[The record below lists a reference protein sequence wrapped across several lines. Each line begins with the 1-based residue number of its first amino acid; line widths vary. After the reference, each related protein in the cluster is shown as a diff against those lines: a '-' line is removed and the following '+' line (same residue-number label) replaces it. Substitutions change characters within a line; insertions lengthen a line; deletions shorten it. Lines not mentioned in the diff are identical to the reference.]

1 MGLFNK
7 LFRGA
12 PRIGLSDEDRG
23 AAKIADDV
31 LSRSG
36 HLSRSMERS
45 GVLDPSMQKSRLFG
59 SVALGGA
66 VVGSGAAAHSIAFDN
81 QNTFGNTA
89 GGVGAGAMIG
99 LAASVALGA
108 RRGRQGKL
116 VGSKDAFAHASVTG
130 QNYKPIS
137 FSDSVFGE
145 SKVLAREAKEA
156 FENQENYSNAAR
168 MFYEQ
173 SLAKGQ
179 EPTKFQRTMSSARE
193 HTKNAYRQ
201 VPKQFNNAK
210 NMAGSAY
217 TGAKNMAGSAYT
229 GAKNKAGS
237 VYRHIPDYLEKVHS
251 KIDMDRDIKAYGDFS
266 LSAMRS
272 PLFKK
277 FDDFVSGRKQPGP
290 LAKGQEPTK
299 FQRTMASAWEH
310 TKNAKNATVNQFNN
324 AKNKAGSVYQK
335 IPDYL
340 EKTGNKIDIDR
351 DIKAYGDFSLSLMRN
366 PHFKKFDNFVR
377 GRKQPGPTVS
387 SSINEKNAKKYD
399 GVTHSAAAAKVFGN
413 DGPIQTS
420 TPEHLAKSS
429 AGRKYQPTSPNF
441 TKYSRYEDKPFMT
454 KGEAEL
460 DKPINLKN
468 KTQRHKSFTH
478 TTNTLEPTGKTTRAP
493 SPRKHK
499 YRKPS
504 K

>member
-31 LSRSG
+31 LSRAG

-89 GGVGAGAMIG
+89 SGAGAGAMIG

-116 VGSKDAFAHASVTG
+116 VGSKDAFAHAAVTG

-145 SKVLAREAKEA
+145 SKVLAKEAKEA

-179 EPTKFQRTMSSARE
+179 EPTKFQRTMSSAWE

-210 NMAGSAY
+210 NMAGSF
-217 TGAKNMAGSAYT
+217 
-229 GAKNKAGS
+229 
-237 VYRHIPDYLEKVHS
+237 YRQIPDS
-251 KIDMDRDIKAYGDFS
+251 MDRDIKAYGDFS
-266 LSAMRS
+266 LSVMRS
-272 PLFKK
+272 
-277 FDDFVSGRKQPGP
+277 
-290 LAKGQEPTK
+290 
-299 FQRTMASAWEH
+299 
-310 TKNAKNATVNQFNN
+310 
-324 AKNKAGSVYQK
+324 
-335 IPDYL
+335 
-340 EKTGNKIDIDR
+340 
-351 DIKAYGDFSLSLMRN
+351 

-377 GRKQPGPTVS
+377 NRKQPSPTVS

-413 DGPIQTS
+413 DGPRLLVLPNKTNQSRTVQGPVPTRGLPQRHSYDMHNPERTTYSKGRNINWYDRMFPFSLNTGIRRDAYEGPIQTS

-429 AGRKYQPTSPNF
+429 AGRRHQPTSPNF
-441 TKYSRYEDKPFMT
+441 TKYSRYEDKPFVT

-460 DKPINLKN
+460 GKTIGPKN
-468 KTQRHKSFTH
+468 KTQRYKSFTH
-478 TTNTLEPTGKTTRAP
+478 TTNTLEPIGKTTKAP
-493 SPRKHK
+493 RPSKHK
-499 YRKPS
+499 YKKPT

>member
-31 LSRSG
+31 LSRAG

-89 GGVGAGAMIG
+89 GGAGAGAMIG

-116 VGSKDAFAHASVTG
+116 VGSKDAFAHAAVTG

-145 SKVLAREAKEA
+145 SKVLAKEAKEA
-156 FENQENYSNAAR
+156 FENQDNYSNAAR

-179 EPTKFQRTMSSARE
+179 EPTKFQRTMSSAWE

-201 VPKQFNNAK
+201 APN
-210 NMAGSAY
+210 
-217 TGAKNMAGSAYT
+217 
-229 GAKNKAGS
+229 
-237 VYRHIPDYLEKVHS
+237 
-251 KIDMDRDIKAYGDFS
+251 
-266 LSAMRS
+266 
-272 PLFKK
+272 
-277 FDDFVSGRKQPGP
+277 
-290 LAKGQEPTK
+290 
-299 FQRTMASAWEH
+299 
-310 TKNAKNATVNQFNN
+310 
-324 AKNKAGSVYQK
+324 
-335 IPDYL
+335 
-340 EKTGNKIDIDR
+340 
-351 DIKAYGDFSLSLMRN
+351 
-366 PHFKKFDNFVR
+366 FKKFDNFVR
-377 GRKQPGPTVS
+377 NRKQPSPTVS

-413 DGPIQTS
+413 DGPRLLALPGKTNQSRTVQGPAPTRGLPQRFSYDMQDHERTTYSKGRNIDWYDSMFPFGLNTGIRRNAYEGPIQTS

-429 AGRKYQPTSPNF
+429 AGRRHQPASPNF

-460 DKPINLKN
+460 GKPIGPKN
-468 KTQRHKSFTH
+468 KTQRYKSFTH
-478 TTNTLEPTGKTTRAP
+478 TTNTLEPA
-493 SPRKHK
+493 KHK
-499 YRKPS
+499 YK
-504 K
+504 KTTK

>member
-31 LSRSG
+31 LSRAG

-89 GGVGAGAMIG
+89 SGAGAGAMIG

-116 VGSKDAFAHASVTG
+116 VGSKDAFAHAAVTG

-145 SKVLAREAKEA
+145 SKVLAKEAKEA

-179 EPTKFQRTMSSARE
+179 EPTKFQRTMSSAWE

-210 NMAGSAY
+210 NMAGSF
-217 TGAKNMAGSAYT
+217 
-229 GAKNKAGS
+229 
-237 VYRHIPDYLEKVHS
+237 YRQIPDS
-251 KIDMDRDIKAYGDFS
+251 MDRDIKAYGDFS
-266 LSAMRS
+266 LSVMRS
-272 PLFKK
+272 
-277 FDDFVSGRKQPGP
+277 
-290 LAKGQEPTK
+290 
-299 FQRTMASAWEH
+299 
-310 TKNAKNATVNQFNN
+310 
-324 AKNKAGSVYQK
+324 
-335 IPDYL
+335 
-340 EKTGNKIDIDR
+340 
-351 DIKAYGDFSLSLMRN
+351 

-377 GRKQPGPTVS
+377 NRKQPSPTVS

-413 DGPIQTS
+413 DGPRLLALPNKTNQSRTVQGPVPTRGLPQRHSYDMHNPERTTYSKGRNIDWHDRMFPFGLRTGIRRDAYEGPIQTS

-429 AGRKYQPTSPNF
+429 AGRRYQPTSPNF
-441 TKYSRYEDKPFMT
+441 TKYSRYEDKPFVT

-460 DKPINLKN
+460 GKTIGPKN
-468 KTQRHKSFTH
+468 KTQRYKSFTH
-478 TTNTLEPTGKTTRAP
+478 TTNTLEPIGKTTKAP
-493 SPRKHK
+493 RPSKHK
-499 YRKPS
+499 YKKPT

>member
-31 LSRSG
+31 LSRAG

-89 GGVGAGAMIG
+89 GGAGAGAMIG
-99 LAASVALGA
+99 LATSVALGA

-116 VGSKDAFAHASVTG
+116 VGSKDAFAHAAVTG

-145 SKVLAREAKEA
+145 SKVLAKEAKEA
-156 FENQENYSNAAR
+156 FENQDNYSNAAR

-179 EPTKFQRTMSSARE
+179 EPTKFQRTMSSA
-193 HTKNAYRQ
+193 
-201 VPKQFNNAK
+201 
-210 NMAGSAY
+210 
-217 TGAKNMAGSAYT
+217 
-229 GAKNKAGS
+229 
-237 VYRHIPDYLEKVHS
+237 
-251 KIDMDRDIKAYGDFS
+251 
-266 LSAMRS
+266 
-272 PLFKK
+272 
-277 FDDFVSGRKQPGP
+277 
-290 LAKGQEPTK
+290 
-299 FQRTMASAWEH
+299 
-310 TKNAKNATVNQFNN
+310 
-324 AKNKAGSVYQK
+324 
-335 IPDYL
+335 
-340 EKTGNKIDIDR
+340 
-351 DIKAYGDFSLSLMRN
+351 
-366 PHFKKFDNFVR
+366 FDNFVR
-377 GRKQPGPTVS
+377 NRKQPNQTVS

-413 DGPIQTS
+413 DGPRLLALPNKTNQSRTVQGPAPTRGFPQRYSYDMHNPERTTYSKGRNIDWYDSMFPFGLNTGIRRNAYEGPIQTS

-429 AGRKYQPTSPNF
+429 AGRRHQPASPNF
-441 TKYSRYEDKPFMT
+441 TKYSRYEDKPFIT

-460 DKPINLKN
+460 GKPIGPRN
-468 KTQRHKSFTH
+468 KTQRYKSFTH
-478 TTNTLEPTGKTTRAP
+478 TTNTLEPTGKITKATRP
-493 SPRKHK
+493 SKHK
-499 YRKPS
+499 YKKPT

>member
-31 LSRSG
+31 LSRAG

-89 GGVGAGAMIG
+89 GGAGAGAMIG

-116 VGSKDAFAHASVTG
+116 VGSKDAFAHAAVTG

-145 SKVLAREAKEA
+145 SKVLAKEAKEA

-210 NMAGSAY
+210 NMAGNAY
-217 TGAKNMAGSAYT
+217 TS
-229 GAKNKAGS
+229 AKNKAGH
-237 VYRHIPDYLEKVHS
+237 VYRQIPDYLEKVHN

-266 LSAMRS
+266 LSVMRS
-272 PLFKK
+272 
-277 FDDFVSGRKQPGP
+277 
-290 LAKGQEPTK
+290 
-299 FQRTMASAWEH
+299 
-310 TKNAKNATVNQFNN
+310 
-324 AKNKAGSVYQK
+324 
-335 IPDYL
+335 
-340 EKTGNKIDIDR
+340 
-351 DIKAYGDFSLSLMRN
+351 

-377 GRKQPGPTVS
+377 NRKQPSPTVS

-399 GVTHSAAAAKVFGN
+399 GATHSAAAAKVFGN
-413 DGPIQTS
+413 DGPRPQRFSYDMHNPERTTYSKGRNIARYDRMFPFSLNTGIRRNAYEGPIQTS

-429 AGRKYQPTSPNF
+429 AGRRYQPTSPNF
-441 TKYSRYEDKPFMT
+441 TKYSRYEDRPFMT

-460 DKPINLKN
+460 GKPIGPRN
-468 KTQRHKSFTH
+468 KTQRDKSFTH
-478 TTNTLEPTGKTTRAP
+478 TTNTLEPTGKTTKATR
-493 SPRKHK
+493 
-499 YRKPS
+499 PS
-504 K
+504 KRKYKKRTK

>member
-31 LSRSG
+31 LSRAG

-89 GGVGAGAMIG
+89 SGAGAGAMIG

-116 VGSKDAFAHASVTG
+116 VGSKDAFAHAAVTG

-145 SKVLAREAKEA
+145 SKVLAKEAKEA

-179 EPTKFQRTMSSARE
+179 EPTKFQRTMSSAWE

-210 NMAGSAY
+210 NMAGSF
-217 TGAKNMAGSAYT
+217 
-229 GAKNKAGS
+229 
-237 VYRHIPDYLEKVHS
+237 YRQIPDS
-251 KIDMDRDIKAYGDFS
+251 MDRDIKAYGDFS
-266 LSAMRS
+266 LSVMRS
-272 PLFKK
+272 
-277 FDDFVSGRKQPGP
+277 
-290 LAKGQEPTK
+290 
-299 FQRTMASAWEH
+299 
-310 TKNAKNATVNQFNN
+310 
-324 AKNKAGSVYQK
+324 
-335 IPDYL
+335 
-340 EKTGNKIDIDR
+340 
-351 DIKAYGDFSLSLMRN
+351 

-377 GRKQPGPTVS
+377 NRKQPSPTVS

-413 DGPIQTS
+413 DGPRLLALPNKTNQSRTVQGPVPTRGLPQRHSYDMHNPERTTYSKGRNIDWHDRMFPFGLNTGIRREAYEGPIQTS

-429 AGRKYQPTSPNF
+429 AGRRYQPTSPNF
-441 TKYSRYEDKPFMT
+441 TKYSRYEDKPFVT

-460 DKPINLKN
+460 GKTIGPKN
-468 KTQRHKSFTH
+468 KTQRYKSFTH
-478 TTNTLEPTGKTTRAP
+478 TTNTLEPIGKTTKAP
-493 SPRKHK
+493 RPSKHK
-499 YRKPS
+499 YKKPT

>member
-31 LSRSG
+31 LSRAG

-89 GGVGAGAMIG
+89 SGAGAGAMIG

-116 VGSKDAFAHASVTG
+116 VGSKDAFAHAAVTG

-145 SKVLAREAKEA
+145 SKVLAKEAKEA

-168 MFYEQ
+168 MFYKQ

-179 EPTKFQRTMSSARE
+179 EPTKFQRTMSSAWE

-201 VPKQFNNAK
+201 VPKQFNNTK
-210 NMAGSAY
+210 NMAGSF
-217 TGAKNMAGSAYT
+217 
-229 GAKNKAGS
+229 
-237 VYRHIPDYLEKVHS
+237 YRQIPDS
-251 KIDMDRDIKAYGDFS
+251 MDRDIKAYGDFS
-266 LSAMRS
+266 LSVMRS
-272 PLFKK
+272 
-277 FDDFVSGRKQPGP
+277 
-290 LAKGQEPTK
+290 
-299 FQRTMASAWEH
+299 
-310 TKNAKNATVNQFNN
+310 
-324 AKNKAGSVYQK
+324 
-335 IPDYL
+335 
-340 EKTGNKIDIDR
+340 
-351 DIKAYGDFSLSLMRN
+351 

-377 GRKQPGPTVS
+377 NRKQPSPTVS

-413 DGPIQTS
+413 DGPRLLALPNKTNQSRTVQGPVPTRGLPQRHSYDMHNPERTTYSKGRNIDWHDRMFPFGLNTGIRREAYEGPIQTS

-429 AGRKYQPTSPNF
+429 AGRRYQPTSPNF
-441 TKYSRYEDKPFMT
+441 TKYSRYEDKPFVT

-460 DKPINLKN
+460 GKTIGPKN
-468 KTQRHKSFTH
+468 KTQRYKSFTH
-478 TTNTLEPTGKTTRAP
+478 TTNTLEPIGKTTKAP
-493 SPRKHK
+493 RPSKHK
-499 YRKPS
+499 YKKPT

>member
-45 GVLDPSMQKSRLFG
+45 GVLDPSMQKSRLLG

-89 GGVGAGAMIG
+89 GGAGAGAMIG

-116 VGSKDAFAHASVTG
+116 VGSKDAFAHAAVTG
-130 QNYKPIS
+130 QSYKPIS

-145 SKVLAREAKEA
+145 SKVLAKEAKEA
-156 FENQENYSNAAR
+156 FKNQENYSNAAR

-179 EPTKFQRTMSSARE
+179 EPTKFQRTMSSAWE

-210 NMAGSAY
+210 NMAGNAY
-217 TGAKNMAGSAYT
+217 TS
-229 GAKNKAGS
+229 AKNKAGS
-237 VYRHIPDYLEKVHS
+237 VYRHIPDYIEKAHS

-266 LSAMRS
+266 PSVMRS

-277 FDDFVSGRKQPGP
+277 FDDFV
-290 LAKGQEPTK
+290 
-299 FQRTMASAWEH
+299 
-310 TKNAKNATVNQFNN
+310 
-324 AKNKAGSVYQK
+324 
-335 IPDYL
+335 
-340 EKTGNKIDIDR
+340 
-351 DIKAYGDFSLSLMRN
+351 
-366 PHFKKFDNFVR
+366 R
-377 GRKQPGPTVS
+377 GRKQPSQTAS

-399 GVTHSAAAAKVFGN
+399 GVTHSAASAKVFGN
-413 DGPIQTS
+413 GGPRLLALPNKTNQSRTFQGPAPSRGLPRGFSYDMHDPKRTKYFMGRNIDWYDSMFPFGLDTGIRRKAYEGPIQTS
-420 TPEHLAKSS
+420 TPEHLVKSS
-429 AGRKYQPTSPNF
+429 VGRKYQPTSSNF
-441 TKYSRYEDKPFMT
+441 IKYSRYENKPFMT

-460 DKPINLKN
+460 GKPIGPKN
-468 KTQRHKSFTH
+468 KTQRYKSFTH

-493 SPRKHK
+493 RPSKHK
-499 YRKPS
+499 YKKPI

>member
-31 LSRSG
+31 LSRAG

-89 GGVGAGAMIG
+89 SGAGAGAMIG

-116 VGSKDAFAHASVTG
+116 VGSKDAFAHAAVTG

-145 SKVLAREAKEA
+145 SKVLAKEAKEA

-179 EPTKFQRTMSSARE
+179 EPTKFQRTMSSAWE

-210 NMAGSAY
+210 NMAGSF
-217 TGAKNMAGSAYT
+217 
-229 GAKNKAGS
+229 
-237 VYRHIPDYLEKVHS
+237 YRQIPDS
-251 KIDMDRDIKAYGDFS
+251 MDRDIKAYGDFS
-266 LSAMRS
+266 LSVMRS
-272 PLFKK
+272 
-277 FDDFVSGRKQPGP
+277 
-290 LAKGQEPTK
+290 
-299 FQRTMASAWEH
+299 
-310 TKNAKNATVNQFNN
+310 
-324 AKNKAGSVYQK
+324 
-335 IPDYL
+335 
-340 EKTGNKIDIDR
+340 
-351 DIKAYGDFSLSLMRN
+351 

-377 GRKQPGPTVS
+377 NRKQPSPTVS
-387 SSINEKNAKKYD
+387 SSINEKNAKKYN

-413 DGPIQTS
+413 DGPRLLALPNKTNQSRTVQGPVPTRGLPQRHSYDMHNPERTTYSKGRNIDWHDRMFPFGLNTGIRREAYEGPIQTS

-429 AGRKYQPTSPNF
+429 AGRRYQPTSPNF
-441 TKYSRYEDKPFMT
+441 TKYSRYEDKPFVT

-460 DKPINLKN
+460 GKTIGPKN
-468 KTQRHKSFTH
+468 KTQRYKSFTH
-478 TTNTLEPTGKTTRAP
+478 TTNTLEPIGKTTKAP
-493 SPRKHK
+493 RPSKHK
-499 YRKPS
+499 YRKPT

>member
-31 LSRSG
+31 LSRAG

-89 GGVGAGAMIG
+89 GGAGAGAMIG

-116 VGSKDAFAHASVTG
+116 VGSKDAFAHAAVTG

-145 SKVLAREAKEA
+145 SKVLAKEAKEA

-179 EPTKFQRTMSSARE
+179 EPTKFQRTMSSAWE

-210 NMAGSAY
+210 NMAGNAY
-217 TGAKNMAGSAYT
+217 TS
-229 GAKNKAGS
+229 AKNKAGH
-237 VYRHIPDYLEKVHS
+237 VYRQIPDYLEKVHN

-266 LSAMRS
+266 LSVMRS
-272 PLFKK
+272 
-277 FDDFVSGRKQPGP
+277 
-290 LAKGQEPTK
+290 
-299 FQRTMASAWEH
+299 
-310 TKNAKNATVNQFNN
+310 
-324 AKNKAGSVYQK
+324 
-335 IPDYL
+335 
-340 EKTGNKIDIDR
+340 
-351 DIKAYGDFSLSLMRN
+351 

-377 GRKQPGPTVS
+377 NRKQPSPTVS

-399 GVTHSAAAAKVFGN
+399 GATHSAAAAKVFGN
-413 DGPIQTS
+413 DGPRPQRFSYDMHNPERTTYSKGRNIARYDRMFPFSLNTGIRRNAYEGPIQTS

-429 AGRKYQPTSPNF
+429 AGRRYQPTSPNF
-441 TKYSRYEDKPFMT
+441 TKYSRYEDRPFMT

-460 DKPINLKN
+460 GKPIGPRN
-468 KTQRHKSFTH
+468 KTQRDKSFTH
-478 TTNTLEPTGKTTRAP
+478 TTNTLEPTGKTTKATR
-493 SPRKHK
+493 
-499 YRKPS
+499 PS
-504 K
+504 KRKYKKRTK

>member
-31 LSRSG
+31 LSRAG

-89 GGVGAGAMIG
+89 GGAGAGAMIG

-116 VGSKDAFAHASVTG
+116 VGSKDAFAHAAVTG

-156 FENQENYSNAAR
+156 FENQDNYSNAAR

-179 EPTKFQRTMSSARE
+179 EPTKFQRTMSSALE

-210 NMAGSAY
+210 NMAGNAY
-217 TGAKNMAGSAYT
+217 TS
-229 GAKNKAGS
+229 AKNKAGS
-237 VYRHIPDYLEKVHS
+237 VYRQIPDYLEKVH
-251 KIDMDRDIKAYGDFS
+251 
-266 LSAMRS
+266 
-272 PLFKK
+272 
-277 FDDFVSGRKQPGP
+277 
-290 LAKGQEPTK
+290 
-299 FQRTMASAWEH
+299 
-310 TKNAKNATVNQFNN
+310 N
-324 AKNKAGSVYQK
+324 
-335 IPDYL
+335 
-340 EKTGNKIDIDR
+340 
-351 DIKAYGDFSLSLMRN
+351 
-366 PHFKKFDNFVR
+366 KKFDNFVR
-377 GRKQPGPTVS
+377 NRKQPSQTAS

-413 DGPIQTS
+413 DGPRLLALTGKTNQSRTVQGPAPTRGLPQRFSYDMHNPERTTYSKGRNTDWYDRMFPFSLNTGIRRNAYEGPIQTS

-429 AGRKYQPTSPNF
+429 AGRRHQPTSPNF
-441 TKYSRYEDKPFMT
+441 TKYSRYEDKPFIT

-460 DKPINLKN
+460 GKPIGPRN
-468 KTQRHKSFTH
+468 KTQRYKSFTH
-478 TTNTLEPTGKTTRAP
+478 TTNTLEPTGKTTKATRP
-493 SPRKHK
+493 SKHK
-499 YRKPS
+499 YKKPT

>member
-31 LSRSG
+31 LSRAG

-89 GGVGAGAMIG
+89 GGAGAGAMIG

-116 VGSKDAFAHASVTG
+116 VGSKDAFAHAAVTG

-156 FENQENYSNAAR
+156 FENQDNYSNAAR

-179 EPTKFQRTMSSARE
+179 EPTKFQRTMSSALE

-210 NMAGSAY
+210 NMAGNAY
-217 TGAKNMAGSAYT
+217 TS
-229 GAKNKAGS
+229 AKNKAGS
-237 VYRHIPDYLEKVHS
+237 VYRQIPDYLEKVH
-251 KIDMDRDIKAYGDFS
+251 
-266 LSAMRS
+266 
-272 PLFKK
+272 
-277 FDDFVSGRKQPGP
+277 
-290 LAKGQEPTK
+290 
-299 FQRTMASAWEH
+299 
-310 TKNAKNATVNQFNN
+310 N
-324 AKNKAGSVYQK
+324 
-335 IPDYL
+335 
-340 EKTGNKIDIDR
+340 
-351 DIKAYGDFSLSLMRN
+351 
-366 PHFKKFDNFVR
+366 KKFDNFVR
-377 GRKQPGPTVS
+377 NRKQPSQTAS

-413 DGPIQTS
+413 DGPRLLALTGKTNQSRTVQGPAPTRGLPQRFSYDMHNPERTTYSKGRNTDWYDRMFPFSLNTGIRRNAYEGPIQTS

-429 AGRKYQPTSPNF
+429 AGRRHQPTSPNF
-441 TKYSRYEDKPFMT
+441 TKYSRYEDRPFIT

-460 DKPINLKN
+460 GKPIGPRN
-468 KTQRHKSFTH
+468 KTQRYKSFTH
-478 TTNTLEPTGKTTRAP
+478 TTNTLEPTGKTTKATRP
-493 SPRKHK
+493 SKHK
-499 YRKPS
+499 YKKPT

>member
-31 LSRSG
+31 LSRAG

-89 GGVGAGAMIG
+89 SGAGAGAMIG

-116 VGSKDAFAHASVTG
+116 VGSKDAFAHAAVTG

-145 SKVLAREAKEA
+145 SKVLAKEAKEA

-179 EPTKFQRTMSSARE
+179 EPTKFQRTMSSAWE

-210 NMAGSAY
+210 NMAGSF
-217 TGAKNMAGSAYT
+217 
-229 GAKNKAGS
+229 
-237 VYRHIPDYLEKVHS
+237 YRQIPDS
-251 KIDMDRDIKAYGDFS
+251 MDRDIKAYGDFS
-266 LSAMRS
+266 LSVMRS
-272 PLFKK
+272 
-277 FDDFVSGRKQPGP
+277 
-290 LAKGQEPTK
+290 
-299 FQRTMASAWEH
+299 
-310 TKNAKNATVNQFNN
+310 
-324 AKNKAGSVYQK
+324 
-335 IPDYL
+335 
-340 EKTGNKIDIDR
+340 
-351 DIKAYGDFSLSLMRN
+351 

-377 GRKQPGPTVS
+377 NRKQPSPTVS

-413 DGPIQTS
+413 DGPRLLALPNKTNQSRTVQGPVPTRGLPQRHSYDMHNPERTTYSKGRNIDWHDRMFPFGLRTGIRRDAYEGPIQTS

-429 AGRKYQPTSPNF
+429 AGRRYQPTSPNF
-441 TKYSRYEDKPFMT
+441 TKYSRYEDKPFVT

-460 DKPINLKN
+460 GKTIGPKN
-468 KTQRHKSFTH
+468 KTQRYKSFTH
-478 TTNTLEPTGKTTRAP
+478 TTNTLEPIGKTTKAP
-493 SPRKHK
+493 RPGKHK
-499 YRKPS
+499 YKKPT

>member
-31 LSRSG
+31 LSRAG

-89 GGVGAGAMIG
+89 GGAGAGAMIG

-116 VGSKDAFAHASVTG
+116 VGSKDAFAHAAVTG

-145 SKVLAREAKEA
+145 SKVLAKEAKEA
-156 FENQENYSNAAR
+156 FENQDNYSNAAR

-193 HTKNAYRQ
+193 HAGNAYRQ
-201 VPKQFNNAK
+201 VPEQFNNAK
-210 NMAGSAY
+210 NMAGNAY
-217 TGAKNMAGSAYT
+217 TSAKNMAGSAYT
-229 GAKNKAGS
+229 SAKNKAGS

-251 KIDMDRDIKAYGDFS
+251 KIDMGRDIKAYGDFS
-266 LSAMRS
+266 LSTMRN
-272 PLFKK
+272 PYFKK
-277 FDDFVSGRKQPGP
+277 FDDFV
-290 LAKGQEPTK
+290 
-299 FQRTMASAWEH
+299 
-310 TKNAKNATVNQFNN
+310 
-324 AKNKAGSVYQK
+324 
-335 IPDYL
+335 
-340 EKTGNKIDIDR
+340 
-351 DIKAYGDFSLSLMRN
+351 
-366 PHFKKFDNFVR
+366 R
-377 GRKQPGPTVS
+377 GRKQPSPTAS
-387 SSINEKNAKKYD
+387 SSVNEKNAKKYD

-413 DGPIQTS
+413 DRLRINTYEGPIQTS
-420 TPEHLAKSS
+420 TPEHLVKSS
-429 AGRKYQPTSPNF
+429 VGRKYQPTSSNL
-441 TKYSRYEDKPFMT
+441 TKYSRYENKPFMT
-454 KGEAEL
+454 KGEDEL
-460 DKPINLKN
+460 GKPIGPRN
-468 KTQRHKSFTH
+468 KTQRHKPSTH
-478 TTNTLEPTGKTTRAP
+478 TTNTFEPTGKTTRV
-493 SPRKHK
+493 PRSSKRK
-499 YRKPS
+499 YRKS
-504 K
+504 TK

>member
-31 LSRSG
+31 LSRAG

-89 GGVGAGAMIG
+89 GGAGAGAMIG

-116 VGSKDAFAHASVTG
+116 VGSKDAFAHAAVTG

-145 SKVLAREAKEA
+145 SKVLAKEAKEA
-156 FENQENYSNAAR
+156 FENQDNYSNAAR

-179 EPTKFQRTMSSARE
+179 EPTKFQRTMSSAWE

-210 NMAGSAY
+210 NM
-217 TGAKNMAGSAYT
+217 T
-229 GAKNKAGS
+229 GS
-237 VYRHIPDYLEKVHS
+237 VYRQIPDYLEKVHS

-266 LSAMRS
+266 LSVMKS
-272 PLFKK
+272 
-277 FDDFVSGRKQPGP
+277 
-290 LAKGQEPTK
+290 
-299 FQRTMASAWEH
+299 
-310 TKNAKNATVNQFNN
+310 
-324 AKNKAGSVYQK
+324 
-335 IPDYL
+335 
-340 EKTGNKIDIDR
+340 
-351 DIKAYGDFSLSLMRN
+351 

-377 GRKQPGPTVS
+377 NRKQPSPTAS

-413 DGPIQTS
+413 DGPRLHPKRTKYRQGQNVDWYDRMLPFSLNTGIRREAYQDPIQTS

-429 AGRKYQPTSPNF
+429 AGRKYQPTNPNF
-441 TKYSRYEDKPFMT
+441 TKYSRYEDKPFIA

-460 DKPINLKN
+460 GKPIGPRD
-468 KTQRHKSFTH
+468 KTQRSKSLTH
-478 TTNTLEPTGKTTRAP
+478 TTSTLEPTGKTTRAP
-493 SPRKHK
+493 RPSKRK
-499 YRKPS
+499 YRKPT

>member
-31 LSRSG
+31 LSRAG

-89 GGVGAGAMIG
+89 SGAGAGAMIG

-116 VGSKDAFAHASVTG
+116 VGSKDAFAHAAVTG

-145 SKVLAREAKEA
+145 SKVLAKEAKEA

-179 EPTKFQRTMSSARE
+179 EPTKFQRTMSSAWE

-210 NMAGSAY
+210 NMAGSF
-217 TGAKNMAGSAYT
+217 
-229 GAKNKAGS
+229 
-237 VYRHIPDYLEKVHS
+237 YRQIPDS
-251 KIDMDRDIKAYGDFS
+251 MDRDIKAYGDFS
-266 LSAMRS
+266 LSVMRS
-272 PLFKK
+272 
-277 FDDFVSGRKQPGP
+277 
-290 LAKGQEPTK
+290 
-299 FQRTMASAWEH
+299 
-310 TKNAKNATVNQFNN
+310 
-324 AKNKAGSVYQK
+324 
-335 IPDYL
+335 
-340 EKTGNKIDIDR
+340 
-351 DIKAYGDFSLSLMRN
+351 

-377 GRKQPGPTVS
+377 NRKQPSPTVS
-387 SSINEKNAKKYD
+387 SSINEKNAKKYG

-413 DGPIQTS
+413 RDAYEGPIQTS

-429 AGRKYQPTSPNF
+429 AGRRYQPTSPNF
-441 TKYSRYEDKPFMT
+441 TKYSRYEDKPFVT

-460 DKPINLKN
+460 GKTIGPKN

-478 TTNTLEPTGKTTRAP
+478 TTNTLEPIGKTTKAP
-493 SPRKHK
+493 RPSKHK
-499 YRKPS
+499 YKKPT

>member
-31 LSRSG
+31 LSRAG

-89 GGVGAGAMIG
+89 GGAGAGAMIG

-116 VGSKDAFAHASVTG
+116 VGSKDAFAHAAVTG

-145 SKVLAREAKEA
+145 SKVLAKEAKEA
-156 FENQENYSNAAR
+156 FENQDNYSNAAR

-179 EPTKFQRTMSSARE
+179 EPTKFQRIMSSARE
-193 HTKNAYRQ
+193 HTKSAYRQ
-201 VPKQFNNAK
+201 VPEQFNNAK
-210 NMAGSAY
+210 NKAG
-217 TGAKNMAGSAYT
+217 NVYT

-237 VYRHIPDYLEKVHS
+237 VYRQIPDYLEKVHS

-266 LSAMRS
+266 LSVMRS
-272 PLFKK
+272 
-277 FDDFVSGRKQPGP
+277 
-290 LAKGQEPTK
+290 
-299 FQRTMASAWEH
+299 
-310 TKNAKNATVNQFNN
+310 
-324 AKNKAGSVYQK
+324 
-335 IPDYL
+335 
-340 EKTGNKIDIDR
+340 
-351 DIKAYGDFSLSLMRN
+351 

-377 GRKQPGPTVS
+377 NRKQPGPNVS

-413 DGPIQTS
+413 DGHKLQGFSYDMHNPKRTKYSQEQNVDRYGRMFPFSLNTGIRRDAYQGPIQTS

-441 TKYSRYEDKPFMT
+441 TKYGRYKDKPFIT

-460 DKPINLKN
+460 GKPIGPIN
-468 KTQRHKSFTH
+468 KTQRYKSFTH

-493 SPRKHK
+493 IPSKHK
-499 YRKPS
+499 YRKPT

>member
-31 LSRSG
+31 LSRAG

-89 GGVGAGAMIG
+89 SGAGAGAMIG

-116 VGSKDAFAHASVTG
+116 VGSKDAFAHAAVTG

-145 SKVLAREAKEA
+145 SKVLAKEAKEA

-179 EPTKFQRTMSSARE
+179 EPTKFQRTMSSAWE

-210 NMAGSAY
+210 NMAGSF
-217 TGAKNMAGSAYT
+217 
-229 GAKNKAGS
+229 
-237 VYRHIPDYLEKVHS
+237 YRQIPDS
-251 KIDMDRDIKAYGDFS
+251 MDRDIKAYGDFS
-266 LSAMRS
+266 LSVMRS
-272 PLFKK
+272 
-277 FDDFVSGRKQPGP
+277 
-290 LAKGQEPTK
+290 
-299 FQRTMASAWEH
+299 
-310 TKNAKNATVNQFNN
+310 
-324 AKNKAGSVYQK
+324 
-335 IPDYL
+335 
-340 EKTGNKIDIDR
+340 
-351 DIKAYGDFSLSLMRN
+351 

-377 GRKQPGPTVS
+377 NRKQPSPTVS

-413 DGPIQTS
+413 DGPRLLALPNKTNQSRTVQGPVPTRGLPQRHSYDMHNPERTTYSKGRNIDWHDRMFPFGLNTGIRREAYEGPIQTS

-429 AGRKYQPTSPNF
+429 AGRRYQPTSPNF
-441 TKYSRYEDKPFMT
+441 TKYSRYEDKPFVT

-460 DKPINLKN
+460 GKTIGPKN
-468 KTQRHKSFTH
+468 KTQRYKSFTH
-478 TTNTLEPTGKTTRAP
+478 TTNTLEPIGKTTKAP
-493 SPRKHK
+493 RPSKHK
-499 YRKPS
+499 YRKPT

>member
-31 LSRSG
+31 LSRAG

-89 GGVGAGAMIG
+89 GGAGAGAMIG

-116 VGSKDAFAHASVTG
+116 VGSKDAFANAAVTG

-145 SKVLAREAKEA
+145 SKVLAKEAKEA

-179 EPTKFQRTMSSARE
+179 EPTKFQRTMSSAWE
-193 HTKNAYRQ
+193 HTKNAYGQ

-210 NMAGSAY
+210 NMAGNAY
-217 TGAKNMAGSAYT
+217 TS
-229 GAKNKAGS
+229 AKNKAGP
-237 VYRHIPDYLEKVHS
+237 VYRQIPDYLEKVHN

-266 LSAMRS
+266 LSVMRS
-272 PLFKK
+272 
-277 FDDFVSGRKQPGP
+277 
-290 LAKGQEPTK
+290 
-299 FQRTMASAWEH
+299 
-310 TKNAKNATVNQFNN
+310 
-324 AKNKAGSVYQK
+324 
-335 IPDYL
+335 
-340 EKTGNKIDIDR
+340 
-351 DIKAYGDFSLSLMRN
+351 

-377 GRKQPGPTVS
+377 NRKQPSPTVS

-399 GVTHSAAAAKVFGN
+399 GATHSAAAAKVFGN
-413 DGPIQTS
+413 DGPRPQRFSYDMHNPERTTYSRRNAYEGPIQTS

-429 AGRKYQPTSPNF
+429 AGRRYQPTSPNF

-460 DKPINLKN
+460 GKPIGPRN
-468 KTQRHKSFTH
+468 KTQRDKSFTH
-478 TTNTLEPTGKTTRAP
+478 TTNTLEPTGKTTKATR
-493 SPRKHK
+493 
-499 YRKPS
+499 PS
-504 K
+504 KRKYKKRTK

>member
-31 LSRSG
+31 LSRAG

-89 GGVGAGAMIG
+89 GGAGAGAMIG

-116 VGSKDAFAHASVTG
+116 VGSKDAFAHAAVTG

-145 SKVLAREAKEA
+145 SKVLAKEAKEA
-156 FENQENYSNAAR
+156 FENQDNYSNAAR

-179 EPTKFQRTMSSARE
+179 EPTKFQRTMSSAWG

-201 VPKQFNNAK
+201 VPEQFNNAK
-210 NMAGSAY
+210 NMAENVY
-217 TGAKNMAGSAYT
+217 TGAKNKAGPVYNDAKNKAGSVYTGAKNKAENVYTGAKNKAENVYTGAKNKAENVYT

-237 VYRHIPDYLEKVHS
+237 VYRQTPDYLEKVHS

-266 LSAMRS
+266 LSVMRS

-277 FDDFVSGRKQPGP
+277 FDNFVRNRKQPGP
-290 LAKGQEPTK
+290 
-299 FQRTMASAWEH
+299 
-310 TKNAKNATVNQFNN
+310 N
-324 AKNKAGSVYQK
+324 
-335 IPDYL
+335 
-340 EKTGNKIDIDR
+340 
-351 DIKAYGDFSLSLMRN
+351 
-366 PHFKKFDNFVR
+366 
-377 GRKQPGPTVS
+377 VS

-399 GVTHSAAAAKVFGN
+399 GVTHSAAAAKVFGREAYQ
-413 DGPIQTS
+413 GPIQTS

-441 TKYSRYEDKPFMT
+441 TKYSRYEDKPFIT

-460 DKPINLKN
+460 GKPIGPRN
-468 KTQRHKSFTH
+468 KTQRYKPLTH
-478 TTNTLEPTGKTTRAP
+478 TTNTPEPAGKTTRAP
-493 SPRKHK
+493 RPSKHK
-499 YRKPS
+499 YRKPT

>member
-31 LSRSG
+31 LSRAG

-89 GGVGAGAMIG
+89 SGAGAGAMIG

-116 VGSKDAFAHASVTG
+116 VGSKDAFAHAAVTG

-145 SKVLAREAKEA
+145 SKVLAKEAKEA

-179 EPTKFQRTMSSARE
+179 EPTKFQRTMSSAWE

-210 NMAGSAY
+210 NMAGSF
-217 TGAKNMAGSAYT
+217 
-229 GAKNKAGS
+229 
-237 VYRHIPDYLEKVHS
+237 YRQIPDS
-251 KIDMDRDIKAYGDFS
+251 MDRDIKAYGDFS
-266 LSAMRS
+266 LSVMRS
-272 PLFKK
+272 
-277 FDDFVSGRKQPGP
+277 
-290 LAKGQEPTK
+290 
-299 FQRTMASAWEH
+299 
-310 TKNAKNATVNQFNN
+310 
-324 AKNKAGSVYQK
+324 
-335 IPDYL
+335 
-340 EKTGNKIDIDR
+340 
-351 DIKAYGDFSLSLMRN
+351 

-377 GRKQPGPTVS
+377 NRKQPSPTVS

-413 DGPIQTS
+413 DGPRLLALPNKTNQSRTVQGPVPTRGLPQRYSYDMHNPERTTYSKGRNIDWHDRMFPFGLRTGIRRDAYEGPIQTS

-429 AGRKYQPTSPNF
+429 AGRRHQPTSPNF
-441 TKYSRYEDKPFMT
+441 TKYSRYEDKPFVT

-460 DKPINLKN
+460 GKTIGPKN
-468 KTQRHKSFTH
+468 KTQRYKSFTH
-478 TTNTLEPTGKTTRAP
+478 TTNTLEPIGKTTKAP
-493 SPRKHK
+493 RPSKHK
-499 YRKPS
+499 YRKPT

>member
-31 LSRSG
+31 LSRAG

-89 GGVGAGAMIG
+89 GGAGAGAMIG

-116 VGSKDAFAHASVTG
+116 VGSKDAFAHAAVTG

-145 SKVLAREAKEA
+145 SKVLAKEAKEA
-156 FENQENYSNAAR
+156 FENQDNYSNAAR

-217 TGAKNMAGSAYT
+217 TGAKN
-229 GAKNKAGS
+229 KAGS
-237 VYRHIPDYLEKVHS
+237 VYRHIPDYLEKAHS

-266 LSAMRS
+266 LSVMRS

-277 FDDFVSGRKQPGP
+277 FDDFV
-290 LAKGQEPTK
+290 
-299 FQRTMASAWEH
+299 
-310 TKNAKNATVNQFNN
+310 
-324 AKNKAGSVYQK
+324 
-335 IPDYL
+335 
-340 EKTGNKIDIDR
+340 
-351 DIKAYGDFSLSLMRN
+351 
-366 PHFKKFDNFVR
+366 R
-377 GRKQPGPTVS
+377 GRKQHSSTSS

-399 GVTHSAAAAKVFGN
+399 GTTHSAAAAKVFGN

-429 AGRKYQPTSPNF
+429 VGRKYQPSRSNF
-441 TKYSRYEDKPFMT
+441 TKPSRYKNKPFMT
-454 KGEAEL
+454 KGGAEPG
-460 DKPINLKN
+460 KPIGPKN
-468 KTQRHKSFTH
+468 KTQRNRPFTH

-493 SPRKHK
+493 RPSKHK
-499 YRKPS
+499 YKKPT

>member
-31 LSRSG
+31 LSRAG

-89 GGVGAGAMIG
+89 GGAGAGAMIG

-116 VGSKDAFAHASVTG
+116 VGSKDAFAHAAVTG

-156 FENQENYSNAAR
+156 FENQDNYSNAAR

-179 EPTKFQRTMSSARE
+179 EPTKFQRTMSSALE

-210 NMAGSAY
+210 NMAGNAY
-217 TGAKNMAGSAYT
+217 TS
-229 GAKNKAGS
+229 AKNKAGS
-237 VYRHIPDYLEKVHS
+237 VYRQIPDYLGKVH
-251 KIDMDRDIKAYGDFS
+251 
-266 LSAMRS
+266 
-272 PLFKK
+272 
-277 FDDFVSGRKQPGP
+277 
-290 LAKGQEPTK
+290 
-299 FQRTMASAWEH
+299 
-310 TKNAKNATVNQFNN
+310 N
-324 AKNKAGSVYQK
+324 
-335 IPDYL
+335 
-340 EKTGNKIDIDR
+340 
-351 DIKAYGDFSLSLMRN
+351 
-366 PHFKKFDNFVR
+366 KKFDNFVR
-377 GRKQPGPTVS
+377 NRKQPSQTAS

-413 DGPIQTS
+413 DGPRLLALAGKTNQSRTVQGPAPTRGLPQRFSYDMHNPERTTYSKGRNTDWYDRMFPFSLNTGIRRNAYEGPIQTS

-429 AGRKYQPTSPNF
+429 AGRRHQPTSPNF
-441 TKYSRYEDKPFMT
+441 TKYSRYEDKPFIT

-460 DKPINLKN
+460 GKPIGPRN
-468 KTQRHKSFTH
+468 KTQRYKSFTH
-478 TTNTLEPTGKTTRAP
+478 TTNTLEPTGKTTKATRP
-493 SPRKHK
+493 SKHK
-499 YRKPS
+499 YKKPT

>member
-31 LSRSG
+31 LNRAG

-89 GGVGAGAMIG
+89 SGAGAGAMIG

-116 VGSKDAFAHASVTG
+116 VGSKDAFAHAAVTG

-145 SKVLAREAKEA
+145 SKVLAKEAKEA

-179 EPTKFQRTMSSARE
+179 EPTKFQRTMSSAWE

-210 NMAGSAY
+210 NMAGSF
-217 TGAKNMAGSAYT
+217 
-229 GAKNKAGS
+229 
-237 VYRHIPDYLEKVHS
+237 YRQIPDS
-251 KIDMDRDIKAYGDFS
+251 MDRDIKAYGDFS
-266 LSAMRS
+266 LSVMRS
-272 PLFKK
+272 
-277 FDDFVSGRKQPGP
+277 
-290 LAKGQEPTK
+290 
-299 FQRTMASAWEH
+299 
-310 TKNAKNATVNQFNN
+310 
-324 AKNKAGSVYQK
+324 
-335 IPDYL
+335 
-340 EKTGNKIDIDR
+340 
-351 DIKAYGDFSLSLMRN
+351 

-377 GRKQPGPTVS
+377 NRKQPSPTVS

-413 DGPIQTS
+413 DGPRPLAPTNS
-420 TPEHLAKSS
+420 TNQSRTVQGPVPTRGLPQRRSYSK
-429 AGRKYQPTSPNF
+429 GRNRRRHQLTSPNF
-441 TKYSRYEDKPFMT
+441 TKYSRYEDKPFVT

-460 DKPINLKN
+460 GKPIGPKN
-468 KTQRHKSFTH
+468 KTQRYKSFTH
-478 TTNTLEPTGKTTRAP
+478 TTNILEPIGKTTKAP
-493 SPRKHK
+493 RPSKHK
-499 YRKPS
+499 YKKPT

>member
-31 LSRSG
+31 LSRAG

-89 GGVGAGAMIG
+89 GGAGAGAMIG
-99 LAASVALGA
+99 LAASAALGA

-116 VGSKDAFAHASVTG
+116 VGSKNAFAHAAVTG

-145 SKVLAREAKEA
+145 SKVLAKEAKEA
-156 FENQENYSNAAR
+156 FENQDNYSNAAK

-179 EPTKFQRTMSSARE
+179 EPTKFQRTMSSAWE

-210 NMAGSAY
+210 NMAGS
-217 TGAKNMAGSAYT
+217 
-229 GAKNKAGS
+229 
-237 VYRHIPDYLEKVHS
+237 VYRQIPDHLG

-266 LSAMRS
+266 LSVMRS

-277 FDDFVSGRKQPGP
+277 FDNFIRNRKQP
-290 LAKGQEPTK
+290 
-299 FQRTMASAWEH
+299 S
-310 TKNAKNATVNQFNN
+310 
-324 AKNKAGSVYQK
+324 
-335 IPDYL
+335 
-340 EKTGNKIDIDR
+340 
-351 DIKAYGDFSLSLMRN
+351 
-366 PHFKKFDNFVR
+366 
-377 GRKQPGPTVS
+377 PTVS
-387 SSINEKNAKKYD
+387 SSVNEKNAKKYD
-399 GVTHSAAAAKVFGN
+399 GVTHSAAAAKAFGN
-413 DGPIQTS
+413 DRPQRHSYYMRDPERRNAYEGPIQTS

-441 TKYSRYEDKPFMT
+441 TKYSRYKDKPFMT

-460 DKPINLKN
+460 GKPISPKN
-468 KTQRHKSFTH
+468 KTQRYKSFTH
-478 TTNTLEPTGKTTRAP
+478 TTNTPEPTGKTTRAP
-493 SPRKHK
+493 RPSKHK
-499 YRKPS
+499 V
-504 K
+504 

>member
-31 LSRSG
+31 LSRAG

-89 GGVGAGAMIG
+89 SGAGAGAMIG

-116 VGSKDAFAHASVTG
+116 VGSKDAFAHAAVTG

-145 SKVLAREAKEA
+145 SKVLAKEAKEA

-179 EPTKFQRTMSSARE
+179 EPTKFQRTMSSAWE
-193 HTKNAYRQ
+193 HTKSAYRQ

-210 NMAGSAY
+210 NMARSF
-217 TGAKNMAGSAYT
+217 
-229 GAKNKAGS
+229 
-237 VYRHIPDYLEKVHS
+237 YRQIPDS
-251 KIDMDRDIKAYGDFS
+251 MDRDIKAYGDFS
-266 LSAMRS
+266 LSVMRS
-272 PLFKK
+272 
-277 FDDFVSGRKQPGP
+277 
-290 LAKGQEPTK
+290 
-299 FQRTMASAWEH
+299 
-310 TKNAKNATVNQFNN
+310 
-324 AKNKAGSVYQK
+324 
-335 IPDYL
+335 
-340 EKTGNKIDIDR
+340 
-351 DIKAYGDFSLSLMRN
+351 

-377 GRKQPGPTVS
+377 NRKQPSPTVS

-413 DGPIQTS
+413 DGPRLLALPNKTNQSRTVQGPVPTRGLPQRHSYDMHNPERTTYSKGRNIDWHDRMFPFGLNTGIRREAYEGPIQTS

-429 AGRKYQPTSPNF
+429 AGRRYQPTSPNF
-441 TKYSRYEDKPFMT
+441 TKYSRYEDKPFVT

-460 DKPINLKN
+460 GKTIGPKN
-468 KTQRHKSFTH
+468 KTQRYKSFTH
-478 TTNTLEPTGKTTRAP
+478 TTNTLEPIGKTTKAP
-493 SPRKHK
+493 RPSKHK
-499 YRKPS
+499 YKKPT

>member
-31 LSRSG
+31 LSRAG

-89 GGVGAGAMIG
+89 GGAGAGAMIG

-116 VGSKDAFAHASVTG
+116 VGSKDAFAHAAVTG

-145 SKVLAREAKEA
+145 SKVLAKEAKEA

-179 EPTKFQRTMSSARE
+179 EPTKFQRTMSSAWE

-210 NMAGSAY
+210 NMAGNAF
-217 TGAKNMAGSAYT
+217 T

-237 VYRHIPDYLEKVHS
+237 VYRQIPDYLEKVHS
-251 KIDMDRDIKAYGDFS
+251 KIDMDLDIKSYGDFS
-266 LSAMRS
+266 LSVMRS
-272 PLFKK
+272 
-277 FDDFVSGRKQPGP
+277 
-290 LAKGQEPTK
+290 
-299 FQRTMASAWEH
+299 
-310 TKNAKNATVNQFNN
+310 
-324 AKNKAGSVYQK
+324 
-335 IPDYL
+335 
-340 EKTGNKIDIDR
+340 
-351 DIKAYGDFSLSLMRN
+351 

-377 GRKQPGPTVS
+377 NRKQPNQTVS

-399 GVTHSAAAAKVFGN
+399 GVTHSSAAAKVFGN
-413 DGPIQTS
+413 DGPRFLALPNKTNQSRTVQGSAPTRGLPQRYSYDMHNPERTTYSKGRKIDWYDRMFPFGLNTGIRRNAYEGPIQTS

-429 AGRKYQPTSPNF
+429 ARRRHQPTSPNF

-460 DKPINLKN
+460 GKPIGPKN
-468 KTQRHKSFTH
+468 KTQRYKSFTH
-478 TTNTLEPTGKTTRAP
+478 TTNTLEPTGKTTKATRP
-493 SPRKHK
+493 SKHK
-499 YRKPS
+499 YKRPTK
-504 K
+504 

>member
-31 LSRSG
+31 LSRAG

-66 VVGSGAAAHSIAFDN
+66 VVGSVAAAHSIAFDN
-81 QNTFGNTA
+81 QNTFGNTM
-89 GGVGAGAMIG
+89 GGAGAGAMIG

-116 VGSKDAFAHASVTG
+116 VGSKDAFAHAAVTG

-145 SKVLAREAKEA
+145 SKVLAKEAKEA
-156 FENQENYSNAAR
+156 FENQDNYSNAAR
-168 MFYEQ
+168 IFYEQ

-193 HTKNAYRQ
+193 HAGNAYRQ

-210 NMAGSAY
+210 NMAGNAY
-217 TGAKNMAGSAYT
+217 TSSKNMAGNAYTSAKNMAGS
-229 GAKNKAGS
+229 
-237 VYRHIPDYLEKVHS
+237 VYRHTPDYLEKVHS
-251 KIDMDRDIKAYGDFS
+251 KIDMGRDIKAYGDFS
-266 LSAMRS
+266 LSTMRN
-272 PLFKK
+272 PYFKK
-277 FDDFVSGRKQPGP
+277 FDDFV
-290 LAKGQEPTK
+290 
-299 FQRTMASAWEH
+299 
-310 TKNAKNATVNQFNN
+310 
-324 AKNKAGSVYQK
+324 
-335 IPDYL
+335 
-340 EKTGNKIDIDR
+340 
-351 DIKAYGDFSLSLMRN
+351 
-366 PHFKKFDNFVR
+366 R
-377 GRKQPGPTVS
+377 GRKQPSPTAS

-413 DGPIQTS
+413 DGLRRITYEGSIQTS
-420 TPEHLAKSS
+420 TPEHLVKSS
-429 AGRKYQPTSPNF
+429 VGRKYQPTSSNL
-441 TKYSRYEDKPFMT
+441 TKYSRYENKPFMT
-454 KGEAEL
+454 KGEDEL
-460 DKPINLKN
+460 GKPIGPRN
-468 KTQRHKSFTH
+468 KTQRHKPSTH
-478 TTNTLEPTGKTTRAP
+478 TTNTFEPTGKTT
-493 SPRKHK
+493 SVPRSSKRK
-499 YRKPS
+499 YRKPA

>member
-31 LSRSG
+31 LSRAG

-89 GGVGAGAMIG
+89 SGAGAGAMIG

-116 VGSKDAFAHASVTG
+116 VGSKDAFAHAAVTG

-145 SKVLAREAKEA
+145 SKVLAKEAKEA

-179 EPTKFQRTMSSARE
+179 EPTKFQRTMSSAWE

-210 NMAGSAY
+210 NMAGSF
-217 TGAKNMAGSAYT
+217 
-229 GAKNKAGS
+229 
-237 VYRHIPDYLEKVHS
+237 YRQIPDS
-251 KIDMDRDIKAYGDFS
+251 MDRDIKAYGDFS
-266 LSAMRS
+266 LSVMRS
-272 PLFKK
+272 
-277 FDDFVSGRKQPGP
+277 
-290 LAKGQEPTK
+290 
-299 FQRTMASAWEH
+299 
-310 TKNAKNATVNQFNN
+310 
-324 AKNKAGSVYQK
+324 
-335 IPDYL
+335 
-340 EKTGNKIDIDR
+340 
-351 DIKAYGDFSLSLMRN
+351 

-377 GRKQPGPTVS
+377 NRKQPSPTVS

-413 DGPIQTS
+413 DGPRLLALPNKTNQSRTVQGPVPTRGLPQRHSYDMHNPERTTYSKGRNIDWHDRMFPFGLRTGIRRDAYEGPIQTS

-429 AGRKYQPTSPNF
+429 AGRRYQPTSPNF
-441 TKYSRYEDKPFMT
+441 TKYSRYEDKPFVT

-460 DKPINLKN
+460 GKTIGPKN
-468 KTQRHKSFTH
+468 KTQRYKSFTH
-478 TTNTLEPTGKTTRAP
+478 TTNTLEPIGKTTKAP
-493 SPRKHK
+493 RPSKHK
-499 YRKPS
+499 YRKPT

>member
-31 LSRSG
+31 LSRAG

-89 GGVGAGAMIG
+89 SGAGAGAMIG

-116 VGSKDAFAHASVTG
+116 VGSKDAFAHAAVTG

-145 SKVLAREAKEA
+145 SKVLAKEAKEA

-179 EPTKFQRTMSSARE
+179 EPTKFQRTMSSAWE

-210 NMAGSAY
+210 NMARSF
-217 TGAKNMAGSAYT
+217 
-229 GAKNKAGS
+229 
-237 VYRHIPDYLEKVHS
+237 YRQIPDS
-251 KIDMDRDIKAYGDFS
+251 MDRDIKAYGDFS
-266 LSAMRS
+266 LSVMRS
-272 PLFKK
+272 
-277 FDDFVSGRKQPGP
+277 
-290 LAKGQEPTK
+290 
-299 FQRTMASAWEH
+299 
-310 TKNAKNATVNQFNN
+310 
-324 AKNKAGSVYQK
+324 
-335 IPDYL
+335 
-340 EKTGNKIDIDR
+340 
-351 DIKAYGDFSLSLMRN
+351 

-377 GRKQPGPTVS
+377 NRKQPSPTVS

-413 DGPIQTS
+413 DGPRLLALPNKTNQSRTVQGPVPTRGLPQRHSYDMHNPERTTYSKGRNIDWHDRMFPFGLNTGIRREAYEGPIQTS

-429 AGRKYQPTSPNF
+429 AGRRYQPTSPNF
-441 TKYSRYEDKPFMT
+441 TKYSRYEDKPFVT

-460 DKPINLKN
+460 GKTIGPKN
-468 KTQRHKSFTH
+468 KTQRYKSFTH
-478 TTNTLEPTGKTTRAP
+478 TTNTLEPIGKTTKAP
-493 SPRKHK
+493 RPSKHK
-499 YRKPS
+499 YKKPT

>member
-31 LSRSG
+31 LSRAG

-89 GGVGAGAMIG
+89 GGAGAGAMIG

-116 VGSKDAFAHASVTG
+116 GGSQDAFAHAAVTG

-145 SKVLAREAKEA
+145 SKVLAKEAKEA

-179 EPTKFQRTMSSARE
+179 EPTKFQRTMSSAWE

-210 NMAGSAY
+210 NMAG
-217 TGAKNMAGSAYT
+217 NAYT

-237 VYRHIPDYLEKVHS
+237 VYRQIPDYIEKVHS

-266 LSAMRS
+266 LSVMRS
-272 PLFKK
+272 
-277 FDDFVSGRKQPGP
+277 
-290 LAKGQEPTK
+290 
-299 FQRTMASAWEH
+299 
-310 TKNAKNATVNQFNN
+310 
-324 AKNKAGSVYQK
+324 
-335 IPDYL
+335 
-340 EKTGNKIDIDR
+340 
-351 DIKAYGDFSLSLMRN
+351 

-377 GRKQPGPTVS
+377 NRKQPSPTVS

-413 DGPIQTS
+413 DGPRPLAPTNS
-420 TPEHLAKSS
+420 TNQSRTVQGPVPTRGLPQRRSYSK
-429 AGRKYQPTSPNF
+429 GRNRRRHQLTSPNF
-441 TKYSRYEDKPFMT
+441 TKYSRYEDKPFVT

-460 DKPINLKN
+460 GKTIGHKN
-468 KTQRHKSFTH
+468 KTQRHRSFTH
-478 TTNTLEPTGKTTRAP
+478 TTNTLEPIGKTTKALRP
-493 SPRKHK
+493 SRHK
-499 YRKPS
+499 YK
-504 K
+504 KLTK